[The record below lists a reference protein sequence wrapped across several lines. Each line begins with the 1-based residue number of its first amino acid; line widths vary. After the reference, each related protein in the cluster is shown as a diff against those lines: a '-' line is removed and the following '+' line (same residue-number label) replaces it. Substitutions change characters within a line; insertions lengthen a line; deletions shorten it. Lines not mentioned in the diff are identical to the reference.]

1 MINNAREKLMIMDLK
16 TIIKKYNDFFLS
28 MIFGALATA
37 INTAGYWLFYT
48 IVELPNLVATALALI
63 ITIIF
68 AFFTNKLFVYRSK
81 SWKIEV
87 LIKESF
93 GFLICRAL
101 TGVFDML
108 FMLVTV
114 DVLELFPVL
123 MKLIAALLVGLM
135 NYLAGKF
142 LIFKRDNTNKPENL

>member
-1 MINNAREKLMIMDLK
+1 MELQS
-16 TIIKKYNDFFLS
+16 IIKKYSDFFLY

-37 INTAGYWLFYT
+37 INTAGYWLLYS
-48 IVELPNLVATALALI
+48 ILGLPNLIATALALI

-68 AFFTNKLFVYRSK
+68 AFFTNKMFVYRSK
-81 SWKIEV
+81 SWNIEV
-87 LIKESF
+87 LIKESS

-101 TGVFDML
+101 TGIFDML
-108 FMLVTV
+108 FMFITV
-114 DVLELFPVL
+114 DVLELLPVL

-142 LIFKRDNTNKPENL
+142 LIFKESKAKEF

>member
-1 MINNAREKLMIMDLK
+1 MV
-16 TIIKKYNDFFLS
+16 
-28 MIFGALATA
+28 FGALATA
-37 INTAGYWLFYT
+37 INTAGYWLLYSVIGF
-48 IVELPNLVATALALI
+48 PNLIATALALI

-81 SWKIEV
+81 SWNIEV
-87 LIKESF
+87 LIKESS

-108 FMLVTV
+108 FMFITV
-114 DVLELFPVL
+114 DILALFPVL

-142 LIFKRDNTNKPENL
+142 LIFKGNKAEEF

>member
-1 MINNAREKLMIMDLK
+1 MELQS
-16 TIIKKYNDFFLS
+16 IIKKYSDFFLY

-37 INTAGYWLFYT
+37 INTAGYWLLYS
-48 IVELPNLVATALALI
+48 ILGIPNLISTALALI

-68 AFFTNKLFVYRSK
+68 AFFTNKIFVYKSK

-87 LIKESF
+87 LIKESS

-101 TGVFDML
+101 TGIFDML
-108 FMLVTV
+108 FMFIAV
-114 DVLELFPVL
+114 DVLALLPVL

-142 LIFKRDNTNKPENL
+142 LIFKRDNANKPENL

>member
-1 MINNAREKLMIMDLK
+1 MISNLK
-16 TIIKKYNDFFLS
+16 AIIKKYSDFILY
-28 MIFGALATA
+28 MIFGAFATA
-37 INTAGYWLFYT
+37 INTAGYWLLYS
-48 IVELPNLVATALALI
+48 ILGIPNLLSTALALI

-68 AFFTNKLFVYRSK
+68 AFFTNKIFVYRSK

-87 LIKESF
+87 LIKESS

-101 TGVFDML
+101 TGIFDML
-108 FMLVTV
+108 FMFIAV
-114 DVLELFPVL
+114 DVLALFPVL

-142 LIFKRDNTNKPENL
+142 LIFKRDNVNKPENL

>member
-1 MINNAREKLMIMDLK
+1 
-16 TIIKKYNDFFLS
+16 

-37 INTAGYWLFYT
+37 INTAGYWLLYS
-48 IVELPNLVATALALI
+48 ILGLPNLIATTLALI

-68 AFFTNKLFVYRSK
+68 AFFTNKMFVYRSK
-81 SWKIEV
+81 SWNIEV
-87 LIKESF
+87 LIKESS

-101 TGVFDML
+101 TGIFDML
-108 FMLVTV
+108 FMFIAV
-114 DVLELFPVL
+114 DVLALFPVL

-142 LIFKRDNTNKPENL
+142 LIFKRDNENKTASL

>member
-1 MINNAREKLMIMDLK
+1 MKLEAIIEK
-16 TIIKKYNDFFLS
+16 YSDFFLY

-37 INTAGYWLFYT
+37 INTAGYWLLYS
-48 IVELPNLVATALALI
+48 ILGIPNLLSTALALI

-68 AFFTNKLFVYRSK
+68 AFFTNKMFVYKSK
-81 SWKIEV
+81 SWEIAV
-87 LIKESF
+87 LIKESS

-101 TGVFDML
+101 TGIFDML
-108 FMLVTV
+108 FMFIAV
-114 DVLELFPVL
+114 DVLALFPVL

-142 LIFKRDNTNKPENL
+142 LIFKRDNENKTASL

>member
-1 MINNAREKLMIMDLK
+1 MELEAIIEK
-16 TIIKKYNDFFLS
+16 YSDFILY

-37 INTAGYWLFYT
+37 INTAGYWLLYS
-48 IVELPNLVATALALI
+48 ILGIPNLLSTALALT

-68 AFFTNKLFVYRSK
+68 AFFTNKMFVYKSK
-81 SWKIEV
+81 SWEIAV
-87 LIKESF
+87 LIKESS

-101 TGVFDML
+101 TGIFDML
-108 FMLVTV
+108 FMLIAV
-114 DVLELFPVL
+114 DVLALFPVL

-142 LIFKRDNTNKPENL
+142 LIFKRDNENKTASL

>member
-1 MINNAREKLMIMDLK
+1 MKLEAIIEK
-16 TIIKKYNDFFLS
+16 YSDFILY

-37 INTAGYWLFYT
+37 INTAGYWLLYS
-48 IVELPNLVATALALI
+48 ILGIPNLLSTALALT

-68 AFFTNKLFVYRSK
+68 AFFTNKMFVYKSK
-81 SWKIEV
+81 SWKIAV
-87 LIKESF
+87 VIKESS

-101 TGVFDML
+101 TGIFDML
-108 FMLVTV
+108 FMFIAV
-114 DVLELFPVL
+114 DVLALFPVL

-142 LIFKRDNTNKPENL
+142 LIFKRDNENKTASL

>member
-1 MINNAREKLMIMDLK
+1 MELQN
-16 TIIKKYNDFFLS
+16 IIKKYSDFFLY

-37 INTAGYWLFYT
+37 INTAGYWLLYS
-48 IVELPNLVATALALI
+48 ILGLPNLIATALALI

-68 AFFTNKLFVYRSK
+68 AFFTNKMFVYRSK
-81 SWKIEV
+81 SLNIEV
-87 LIKESF
+87 LIKESS

-101 TGVFDML
+101 TGIFDML
-108 FMLVTV
+108 FMFITV
-114 DVLELFPVL
+114 DVLALFPVL

-142 LIFKRDNTNKPENL
+142 LIFKRDNENKTASL

>member
-1 MINNAREKLMIMDLK
+1 MKLEAIIEK
-16 TIIKKYNDFFLS
+16 YSDFILY
-28 MIFGALATA
+28 MIFGAFATA
-37 INTAGYWLFYT
+37 INTAGYWLLYS
-48 IVELPNLVATALALI
+48 ILGIPNLLSTALALI

-68 AFFTNKLFVYRSK
+68 AFFTNKIFVYRSK

-87 LIKESF
+87 LIKESS

-101 TGVFDML
+101 TGIFDML
-108 FMLVTV
+108 FMFIAV
-114 DVLELFPVL
+114 DVLALFPVL

-142 LIFKRDNTNKPENL
+142 LIFKRDNVNKPENL